1 MTWRLLL
8 MPGAEQKLNKIPDHD
23 ATRIKDELRALAN
36 EPYPR
41 LYAKKLKGHPNS
53 PLYSFRVGQYRI
65 TLVFE
70 DNVMVIAAIDV
81 GNRSNVYRKY

>member
-8 MPGAEQKLNKIPDHD
+8 MPRAEQKLNKIPDHD
-23 ATRIKDELRALAN
+23 ATRIKDELRALAD

>member
-1 MTWRLLL
+1 
-8 MPGAEQKLNKIPDHD
+8 
-23 ATRIKDELRALAN
+23 
-36 EPYPR
+36 
-41 LYAKKLKGHPNS
+41 
-53 PLYSFRVGQYRI
+53 VGQYRI

>member
-1 MTWRLLL
+1 MTWRVLL
-8 MPGAEQKLNKIPDHD
+8 MPGAERKLDKIPDPD
-23 ATRIKDELRALAN
+23 AARIKDELHALAD

-65 TLVFE
+65 ILVFE
-70 DNVMVIAAIDV
+70 DDVITILVIDI
-81 GNRSNVYRKY
+81 GNRSKIYRKY

>member
-8 MPGAEQKLNKIPDHD
+8 MPRAEKKLNKIPDHD